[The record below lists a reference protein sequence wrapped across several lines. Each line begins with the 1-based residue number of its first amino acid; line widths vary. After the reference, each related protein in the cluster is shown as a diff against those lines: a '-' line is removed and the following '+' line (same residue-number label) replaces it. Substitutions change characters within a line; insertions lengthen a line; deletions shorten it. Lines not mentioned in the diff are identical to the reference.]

1 MRNRGK
7 RNGYMDSH
15 CVLDVTGSKN
25 TFSFKPPV
33 KGRFSAVIKLFGCQ
47 NLRKQKSRVPPSHPQ
62 IASNIIFDPYLQYEI
77 SKKNARE
84 LKLAVPLTLCYN
96 GTHLGVLRRRKHTRK
111 ISARQTH
118 RPLHDGSERCV
129 FFLLLEAVDK
139 FHGPDCRLSC
149 RSSVI
154 HSSSTIRFIIYSA
167 CAETDTTMEQI
178 FAP

>member
-1 MRNRGK
+1 MHNRGK

-15 CVLDVTGSKN
+15 CVLDVTCSIN

-47 NLRKQKSRVPPSHPQ
+47 NLRKQKSRVPSSHLQ
-62 IASNIIFDPYLQYEI
+62 IASNIIFDPYLQYEF

-84 LKLAVPLTLCYN
+84 FKLAVPLTLCYN
-96 GTHLGVLRRRKHTRK
+96 GTHLGVLRWRKHTRK

-129 FFLLLEAVDK
+129 FFLLL
-139 FHGPDCRLSC
+139 
-149 RSSVI
+149 
-154 HSSSTIRFIIYSA
+154 
-167 CAETDTTMEQI
+167 
-178 FAP
+178 